1 MSEGGGAAR
10 PAAPPGKRREIP
22 YWLLATVLL
31 ALLFLWL
38 IVADGNYRII
48 FGALR
53 QGVLVTLWVTVVA
66 FALAAALG
74 LVVALGRTS
83 RHRVFREVAT
93 FYVEI
98 IRGIPVLVL
107 LFYVAF
113 VGAPYLVRAWNY
125 VFAGPI
131 EAGLWPA
138 ITVRDFDMT
147 WRAIVALM
155 VSYSAYL
162 AEIFR
167 AGIEAVPRGQR
178 EASWS
183 LGLSRMQTFR
193 LVVLPQA
200 VRTVLPPLGNDFVAM
215 IKDFGAGLGPR
226 RPGHHPARQG
236 LLRLDLPV
244 LRDVQRRCL
253 PLSGNDDLAV
263 AAGAGLGKPPE
274 GEGRAK
280 LMPPSGLA
288 TRRPRCEGGAARG
301 RRGSVSA
308 GCRPTATG
316 R

>member
-1 MSEGGGAAR
+1 VSEGRGAAL
-10 PAAPPGKRREIP
+10 PAAPPAKRREIP

-74 LVVALGRTS
+74 LLVALGRTS
-83 RHRVFREVAT
+83 RYRVFREVAT

-113 VGAPYLVRAWNY
+113 VGAPYLIRAWNN

-131 EAGLWPA
+131 DAGLWPA

-215 IKDFGAGLGPR
+215 IKDSALVSALG
-226 RPGHHPARQG
+226 
-236 LLRLDLPV
+236 
-244 LRDVQRRCL
+244 VQ
-253 PLSGNDDLAV
+253 DITQ
-263 AAGAGLGKPPE
+263 LGKVYSASTFLFFETYNVVAFLYLVMTISLSLLVRALE
-274 GEGRAK
+274 GHLKAK
-280 LMPPSGLA
+280 GERS
-288 TRRPRCEGGAARG
+288 
-301 RRGSVSA
+301 
-308 GCRPTATG
+308 
-316 R
+316 